1 MHTQRL
7 ITYASAISLVTLMAW
22 STLAIAEDERGN
34 PNALLKGTYR
44 YTMTASCSSSAAF
57 TALPDLQPVGGG
69 GASTTH
75 TNGVLTY
82 DGLGNGTVN
91 QRGIVI
97 NPGPYSFGEPVTVRP
112 IVWERQQC
120 NWRYRVNGDRTFTQ
134 GDGDCVGVDKY
145 GPEEFGIPGE
155 QVTITNMR
163 WEGQIGAGGQTL
175 IFNQQ
180 VEPAIETLTTNTG
193 FTTQRV
199 CGYTGTAVRIRPE

>member
-1 MHTQRL
+1 MGLNGATFSCAIGL
-7 ITYASAISLVTLMAW
+7 VALLAGSA
-22 STLAIAEDERGN
+22 LAQDVGSN

-44 YTMTASCSSSAAF
+44 YTMTVSCSSSAAF

-69 GASTTH
+69 GGSTAH

-82 DGLGNGTVN
+82 DGLGNVTVN
-91 QRGIVI
+91 QRGILI
-97 NPGPYSFGEPVTVRP
+97 NPGPYSFGEPATVGP
-112 IVWERQQC
+112 IVWERQRC
-120 NWRYRVNGDRTFTQ
+120 NWRYRVNGDRRFTQ
-134 GDGDCVGVDKY
+134 GDGDCQGFDKY

-155 QVTITNMR
+155 QVRITNMR
-163 WEGQIGAGGQTL
+163 WEGQIGVGGEML

>member
-1 MHTQRL
+1 MRFNA
-7 ITYASAISLVTLMAW
+7 ASFVCMIGLVALFAGPA
-22 STLAIAEDERGN
+22 LAEDGGSA

-44 YTMTASCSSSAAF
+44 YTMTASCSSSTAF
-57 TALPDLQPVGGG
+57 TPLPDLQPIGRGDS
-69 GASTTH
+69 STAH

-82 DGLGNGTVN
+82 DGLGNVTVN
-91 QRGIVI
+91 QRGIAI
-97 NPGPYSFGEPVTVRP
+97 NPGPYSLGEVPVTVGP
-112 IVWERQQC
+112 VVWDRQQC
-120 NWRYRVNGDRTFTQ
+120 NWKYRVNGDRTFTQ
-134 GDGDCVGVDKY
+134 GDGDCLGFDKY
-145 GPEEFGIPGE
+145 GPVEFGIPGE

-180 VEPAIETLTTNTG
+180 VEPAIETLTTSTG